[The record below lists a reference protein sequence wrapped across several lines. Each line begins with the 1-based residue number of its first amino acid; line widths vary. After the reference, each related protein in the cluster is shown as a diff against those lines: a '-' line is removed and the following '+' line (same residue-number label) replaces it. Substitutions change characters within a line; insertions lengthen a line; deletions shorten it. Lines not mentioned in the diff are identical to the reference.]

1 MVPVGIR
8 ELKNRLS
15 YYLGRVKLGHTV
27 QVAERGHEIAL
38 IIPLPHDAE
47 QTAMWRL
54 VKTGQASWAGDKP
67 RGAKRKISLHG
78 PSLAR
83 TIIEDRR

>member
-1 MVPVGIR
+1 MALVGIR

-15 YYLGRVKLGHTV
+15 YYLGRVKHGYTV

-47 QTAMWRL
+47 QTAVWRL
-54 VKTGQASWAGDKP
+54 VRTGQASWSGDKP
-67 RGAKRKISLHG
+67 RGFRRKISLHG
-78 PSLAR
+78 PSLAQ
-83 TIIEDRR
+83 TIVEDRR

>member
-1 MVPVGIR
+1 MALVGIR

-15 YYLGRVKLGHTV
+15 YYLGRVKHGHTV

-47 QTAMWRL
+47 QTALWRL
-54 VKTGQASWAGDKP
+54 VKTGQASWSGDKP
-67 RGAKRKISLHG
+67 RGSRRKVSMRS
-78 PSLAR
+78 PSLAQ
-83 TIIEDRR
+83 TVIDGRR